1 MTPSYRVHNTKG
13 EKFAFRP
20 DQNTKGGF
28 KIPTG
33 VSKYQIGGIKI
44 PNRGYVSK
52 YQVKVHNT
60 KNFIWAGVQNT
71 NDQNTNDLD

>member
-28 KIPTG
+28 KIPKG

-44 PNRGYVSK
+44 PSESS
-52 YQVKVHNT
+52 
-60 KNFIWAGVQNT
+60 
-71 NDQNTNDLD
+71 